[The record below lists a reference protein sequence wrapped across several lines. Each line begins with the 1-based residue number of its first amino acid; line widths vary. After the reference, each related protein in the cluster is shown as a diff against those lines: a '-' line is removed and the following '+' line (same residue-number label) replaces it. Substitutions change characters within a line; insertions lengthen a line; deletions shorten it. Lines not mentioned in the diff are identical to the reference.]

1 MNFSINFGRNL
12 EGENILETF
21 EKQRKKDLSVCE
33 KVKDDVYVSRFEGL
47 NLQQY
52 INARN
57 LFCKK
62 KHAQTC
68 IECSLLISVA
78 QHILEHGFKGKKN
91 KLKTAHPGMYE
102 KFERVWTL
110 REKNLVDVALPHKCI
125 LPCMLLLA

>member
-1 MNFSINFGRNL
+1 M
-12 EGENILETF
+12 
-21 EKQRKKDLSVCE
+21 
-33 KVKDDVYVSRFEGL
+33 YVSRFEGL

-78 QHILEHGFKGKKN
+78 QNILEHGFIL
-91 KLKTAHPGMYE
+91 LKEAFQMCSPGVTYTSAYARR
-102 KFERVWTL
+102 KVL
-110 REKNLVDVALPHKCI
+110 QLPLSVI
-125 LPCMLLLA
+125 GVG